1 MSPWSCP
8 GVLPRSTFPHGD
20 VLRWVERL
28 IRPCLRK
35 LVGRWVGPNSS
46 ANTHSKIIL
55 TIPVSTRGYQTGD
68 EQGTSLGLSFAHER
82 LRHSH
87 RRKMNCLLFFNC
99 NFLCEWSPPGSAA
112 REPHRKPGGEQ
123 LGQRVIGQ
131 KSLGQLS
138 PWTII
143 PWTIVATPKNQRRV
157 LKKNARRQQIKRQN
171 GPQP

>member
-1 MSPWSCP
+1 M
-8 GVLPRSTFPHGD
+8 
-20 VLRWVERL
+20 
-28 IRPCLRK
+28 
-35 LVGRWVGPNSS
+35 GPNSS

-82 LRHSH
+82 LRRSH

-123 LGQRVIGQ
+123 LTLLALWRGVLDSPEHSEKPKAQISGSSLRVVDM
-131 KSLGQLS
+131 KSS
-138 PWTII
+138 H
-143 PWTIVATPKNQRRV
+143 VV
-157 LKKNARRQQIKRQN
+157 LFDVYQ
-171 GPQP
+171 

>member
-1 MSPWSCP
+1 MGCHCLVFSDHRHTAEGEHDYCQGLTEVIRVSPWSCP

-123 LGQRVIGQ
+123 LIY
-131 KSLGQLS
+131 
-138 PWTII
+138 
-143 PWTIVATPKNQRRV
+143 
-157 LKKNARRQQIKRQN
+157 
-171 GPQP
+171 

>member
-1 MSPWSCP
+1 MGCHCLVFSDHRHTAEGEHDYCQGLTEVIRVSPWSCP

-55 TIPVSTRGYQTGD
+55 TIPVSARGYQTGD

-123 LGQRVIGQ
+123 L
-131 KSLGQLS
+131 
-138 PWTII
+138 TNI
-143 PWTIVATPKNQRRV
+143 PDC
-157 LKKNARRQQIKRQN
+157 
-171 GPQP
+171 